1 MASRLSD
8 FLAQAN
14 ASASCLVEDQHCLQA
29 ALRSLRLGVD
39 YKIDTTA
46 SLALNLGG
54 LTHYERTLP
63 RAPDGR
69 HAFAPT
75 NTTPC
80 VLHFNGYSKGG
91 QLDKS
96 KGAPSMRRFVK
107 EQVSLRAW
115 VPSQSVELMN
125 AT

>member
-1 MASRLSD
+1 MS
-8 FLAQAN
+8 
-14 ASASCLVEDQHCLQA
+14 
-29 ALRSLRLGVD
+29 
-39 YKIDTTA
+39 
-46 SLALNLGG
+46 
-54 LTHYERTLP
+54 P
-63 RAPDGR
+63 RAESPAKGGEAGSPGGKGSD
-69 HAFAPT
+69 ATA
-75 NTTPC
+75 
-80 VLHFNGYSKGG
+80 KGG